1 MTSPEELQQKALF
14 YSTCLA
20 NHLSNDETAVTLT
33 VDQLAH
39 FMNCR
44 IGAAEDGPME
54 ILAQAFGIA
63 EFICLQRDYLLRAT
77 KEAIEQQASTSCRK
91 ADELKRDL
99 DTYVE
104 KYNKEL
110 RESDFWQKHAQDL
123 TQQVRDLQVKLDR
136 GSR

>member
-1 MTSPEELQQKALF
+1 MTSSEELQQKALF

-39 FMNCR
+39 FMVHR
-44 IGAAEDGPME
+44 IGCAEDGPME
-54 ILAQAFGIA
+54 VLAQAFGIA
-63 EFICLQRDYLLRAT
+63 EFICLQRDYLLKAT
-77 KEAIEQQASTSCRK
+77 KEAIEQQSNTSCKR
-91 ADELKRDL
+91 ADELKQAL
-99 DTYVE
+99 DVYVE

-110 RESDFWQKHAQDL
+110 RESDFWQKHAQEL
-123 TQQVRDLQVKLDR
+123 TQQVRDLQVKLDK